1 MAGAE
6 SETPAQQPDEEPG
19 STPKKVENLDAK
31 WEKLDREIREHL
43 GSLGRGPQA

>member
-1 MAGAE
+1 MV
-6 SETPAQQPDEEPG
+6 TPEPGSPDQPDGEEPR